1 MADNVIKRSGRTVKF
16 NSKKISTAISKA
28 NRDVKESDP
37 TAKIMTKSDIED
49 AVLSII
55 AMFSDK
61 DCVDI
66 EEIQDAVESTLMS
79 HQFYEV
85 SKAYILYRDKH
96 RQQREASSKLME
108 QYKELLFTDP
118 KDMDSKRENANIN
131 TNAPMGIMLKL
142 GTEGAK
148 VFADN
153 FAIPD
158 DFVEADKAD
167 IVHFHDKD
175 FSFITFNCFTHDL
188 SKLFKDGFNTGHGFV
203 REPNSIRAYASL
215 ACIAIQASQNDMFG
229 GQSCSGFEFTMAE
242 GVKKSFRKA
251 IRDKMKEWLFYS
263 DRSYGKEKMN
273 ALTDRINFDNCH
285 YSDSTNAS
293 YKDDIINGPREILD
307 VLSPWECSLEEATKI
322 YILACDSVAEE
333 THQAMEAVIH
343 NLNTLHS
350 RAGSQVPFS
359 SLNYGMDTSP
369 EGRLVIRELLQAT
382 WEGLG
387 DGETPIFPV
396 QVFQLKAGVNYNPE
410 DINYDLFKLAMKVSA
425 KRLFPN
431 FVSIDASF
439 NLPYYKPGV
448 YQTYAAAMGCR
459 TRVVGNVNG
468 EETFTSRGNFAFVT
482 LNLPM
487 IALMAKGDL
496 DNFFKLYDKYIKLS
510 KKYLEFRYEIIA
522 RKKVK
527 NFPFVMGQRI
537 YMGSEK
543 LSDEDDIRGALKNST
558 LSIGYCG
565 LAECLKV
572 LVGKHHGESKEAQ
585 ELGLKIIGHLR
596 EMTDKFTKQTHMNWS
611 TFSTPAESTAGKF
624 LRAIRKKYGI
634 IEGVSDHEYLTNSNH
649 VPVYYKISAID
660 KIKIE
665 APYHAFTNA
674 GNISYI
680 ELDGDPLQN
689 LDAFETIVRAM
700 HDADMGYF
708 SINHPVDRC
717 LNCGYTGVIEN
728 ECPKCHAKEK
738 ETHSAVIERC
748 HC

>member
-1 MADNVIKRSGRTVKF
+1 
-16 NSKKISTAISKA
+16 
-28 NRDVKESDP
+28 
-37 TAKIMTKSDIED
+37 
-49 AVLSII
+49 
-55 AMFSDK
+55 
-61 DCVDI
+61 
-66 EEIQDAVESTLMS
+66 
-79 HQFYEV
+79 
-85 SKAYILYRDKH
+85 
-96 RQQREASSKLME
+96 
-108 QYKELLFTDP
+108 
-118 KDMDSKRENANIN
+118 
-131 TNAPMGIMLKL
+131 
-142 GTEGAK
+142 
-148 VFADN
+148 
-153 FAIPD
+153 
-158 DFVEADKAD
+158 
-167 IVHFHDKD
+167 
-175 FSFITFNCFTHDL
+175 
-188 SKLFKDGFNTGHGFV
+188 
-203 REPNSIRAYASL
+203 
-215 ACIAIQASQNDMFG
+215 
-229 GQSCSGFEFTMAE
+229 
-242 GVKKSFRKA
+242 
-251 IRDKMKEWLFYS
+251 
-263 DRSYGKEKMN
+263 
-273 ALTDRINFDNCH
+273 
-285 YSDSTNAS
+285 
-293 YKDDIINGPREILD
+293 
-307 VLSPWECSLEEATKI
+307 
-322 YILACDSVAEE
+322 
-333 THQAMEAVIH
+333 
-343 NLNTLHS
+343 
-350 RAGSQVPFS
+350 
-359 SLNYGMDTSP
+359 
-369 EGRLVIRELLQAT
+369 
-382 WEGLG
+382 
-387 DGETPIFPV
+387 
-396 QVFQLKAGVNYNPE
+396 
-410 DINYDLFKLAMKVSA
+410 
-425 KRLFPN
+425 
-431 FVSIDASF
+431 
-439 NLPYYKPGV
+439 
-448 YQTYAAAMGCR
+448 
-459 TRVVGNVNG
+459 
-468 EETFTSRGNFAFVT
+468 
-482 LNLPM
+482 
-487 IALMAKGDL
+487 MAKGDL

-624 LRAIRKKYGI
+624 LRAIRKKYGV

-649 VPVYYKISAID
+649 VPVYYKISAMD

-728 ECPKCHAKEK
+728 ECPKCHTKEK